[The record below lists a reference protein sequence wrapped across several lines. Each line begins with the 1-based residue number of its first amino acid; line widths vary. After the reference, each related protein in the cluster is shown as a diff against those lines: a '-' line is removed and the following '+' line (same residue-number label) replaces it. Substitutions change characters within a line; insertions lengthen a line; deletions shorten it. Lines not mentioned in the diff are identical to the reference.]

1 MKIYIITLIA
11 VLLAPCQ
18 QQSIITDIATIGK
31 DKFELIQKGEQA
43 FLIVNSK
50 NIKIEGNLKLTP
62 PCYFLR
68 EKSQIQT
75 FTYSDVKV
83 DKVLIIIGNIA
94 GNDDKKHYGVNDNRI
109 CGKKIQG
116 LIFKGNKAILT
127 EKTIDGALSC
137 KDNGLDEKDF
147 CFFAHPQ
154 KK

>member
-18 QQSIITDIATIGK
+18 QKSITTDMATIGK

-50 NIKIEGNLKLTP
+50 SIKIEGNLKLTP

-68 EKSQIQT
+68 GNGKIQSFAYT
-75 FTYSDVKV
+75 DVKA

-94 GNDDKKHYGVNDNRI
+94 GNDDKKQYGVDNNLI

-116 LIFKGNKAILT
+116 LVLKGNKAVLT

-147 CFFAHPQ
+147 WFFAHPQ